1 MRERTCCFTGHRDI
15 PADRLQMVMTGTE
28 AKVRELI
35 SQGYRYFGIGG
46 AMGYDTI
53 VAEMLFRLRER
64 EYQDNLNFWVLPLPE
79 YPEIKIILVYPF
91 DGFISRWSDSQQA
104 TYARLLPMYD
114 KRVCVCKSASREA
127 YLARDRHLVD
137 YSSACIAYC
146 TRQTGGTAYTIRYA
160 AARGVPVFNVGDIP
174 HRT

>member
-35 SQGYRYFGIGG
+35 SQGYRYFGVGG
-46 AMGYDTI
+46 AVGYDTI
-53 VAEMLFRLRER
+53 VAELLFRLRER
-64 EYQDNLNFWVLPLPE
+64 E

-160 AARGVPVFNVGDIP
+160 AARGVPVFNVGDIL

>member
-35 SQGYRYFGIGG
+35 SQGYRYFGVGG
-46 AMGYDTI
+46 AIGYDTI

-64 EYQDNLNFWVLPLPE
+64 E

-104 TYARLLPMYD
+104 TYTRLLPLYN